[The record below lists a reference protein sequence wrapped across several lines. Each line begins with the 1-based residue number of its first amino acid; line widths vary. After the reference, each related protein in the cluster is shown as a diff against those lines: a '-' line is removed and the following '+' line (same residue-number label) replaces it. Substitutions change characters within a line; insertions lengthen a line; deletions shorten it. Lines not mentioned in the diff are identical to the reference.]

1 MPSIVIEVD
10 KDQKNQ
16 NLPGNTAKS
25 SEAPN
30 GNSSKQNSAS
40 SDANEAS
47 KANPTKVSEQDRE
60 VAVKEERDKQLLRH
74 SPEAENHKKKL
85 SKTLSVLSHEAM
97 VSITAFPLIGAG
109 LILGSAFLLPALAAA
124 GTLFTFVGLAS
135 IAYGIYSHFSKRHK
149 IKKLI
154 KETDEIPDSEKK
166 TLKKSVVRNG
176 AKRFGGHFLEF
187 GGFAGAAAAVVLTG
201 AAATL
206 TLGISLLGGAAV
218 MGIGHAIA
226 KNSHNGIKDAV
237 EQAYKP

>member
-1 MPSIVIEVD
+1 MPSIVIKVD
-10 KDQKNQ
+10 PDQNP
-16 NLPGNTAKS
+16 PGNTAKS
-25 SEAPN
+25 SETPSEKNAQ
-30 GNSSKQNSAS
+30 QNSAS
-40 SDANEAS
+40 SGANEAS
-47 KANPTKVSEQDRE
+47 KTNSTEVSKQDTTE
-60 VAVKEERDKQLLRH
+60 AVEAKRNKQLLRH

-85 SKTLSVLSHEAM
+85 SKTLSALSHEAM

-109 LILGSAFLLPALAAA
+109 LIAGSAFLLPALASA
-124 GTLFTFVGLAS
+124 GALFTFVGLAS

-154 KETDEIPDSEKK
+154 KETDEIPDSEKEK
-166 TLKKSVVRNG
+166 LKKSVVRNG

-201 AAATL
+201 VAATL

-218 MGIGHAIA
+218 IGIGHAIA
-226 KNSHNGIKDAV
+226 KSSHNGIKDAV